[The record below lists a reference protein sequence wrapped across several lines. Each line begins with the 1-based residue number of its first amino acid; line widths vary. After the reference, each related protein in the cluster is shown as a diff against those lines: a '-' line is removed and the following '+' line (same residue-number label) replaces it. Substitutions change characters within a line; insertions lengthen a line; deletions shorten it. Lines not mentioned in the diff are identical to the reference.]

1 LGQRVSANTAA
12 GIVVGEVGT
21 VAASP
26 EQLINGLRP
35 REAAKMMSSAAL
47 QEQSKAWRRA
57 GKRVVFTNGCFD
69 LFHAGHLALL
79 HQCAA
84 LGDILVIGINS
95 DSSVERLKG
104 PDRPWVPEGERA
116 ALLGAL
122 NCVDAVVIFS
132 EDTPLRLVEQ
142 VSPDVLVKGQD
153 YRIDDV
159 VGREWV
165 ETHGG
170 RVELVPLLPDR
181 STSRLQQRI
190 QQREEAAAVLKRG
203 GALASQVMP
212 PAENK

>member
-1 LGQRVSANTAA
+1 
-12 GIVVGEVGT
+12 
-21 VAASP
+21 
-26 EQLINGLRP
+26 
-35 REAAKMMSSAAL
+35 
-47 QEQSKAWRRA
+47 
-57 GKRVVFTNGCFD
+57 
-69 LFHAGHLALL
+69 
-79 HQCAA
+79 
-84 LGDILVIGINS
+84 
-95 DSSVERLKG
+95 
-104 PDRPWVPEGERA
+104 VPEGERA